1 MRKIKQII
9 LHGTTSDHATFES
22 IRRYHLSKKPPWSDI
37 GYHYVI
43 DKDGTIHRGRGESKQ
58 GAGVRG
64 LNTNSIH
71 ICRIGRSRTPIT
83 WDQQCAIVVLF
94 RMLLAAYPDA
104 EILGHRECNRLLP
117 SGLRTRKKCPGSAVD
132 MDHVRFMVSNP

>member
-9 LHGTTSDHATFES
+9 LHGTTSDGATFDS
-22 IRRYHLSKKPPWSDI
+22 IRRYHISKKWSDI

-43 DKDGTIHRGRGESKQ
+43 EKDGTIRRGRPESKQ
-58 GAGVRG
+58 GAGVYG

-71 ICRIGRSRTPIT
+71 VCRIGKSSTPLT
-83 WDQQCAIVVLF
+83 WAQGEAAVVLF
-94 RMLLAAYPDA
+94 RMLQAAYPDA

-117 SGLRTRKKCPGSAVD
+117 KDKHTRKSCPGKAVD
-132 MDHVRFMVSNP
+132 MDCLRLDVATR